1 MCLCVCVCMH
11 VACRT
16 IRCKLHLMSGLRG
29 GPWARHLFD
38 APGPSP
44 LEPRA
49 TGRMKLPGVYSIVS
63 YVTVKIS
70 FGTYS
75 GRIGSFKIVSVRV

>member
-49 TGRMKLPGVYSIVS
+49 TGRMKLPGVYSIVPYVSQNQFSDILGS
-63 YVTVKIS
+63 YWVL
-70 FGTYS
+70 
-75 GRIGSFKIVSVRV
+75 